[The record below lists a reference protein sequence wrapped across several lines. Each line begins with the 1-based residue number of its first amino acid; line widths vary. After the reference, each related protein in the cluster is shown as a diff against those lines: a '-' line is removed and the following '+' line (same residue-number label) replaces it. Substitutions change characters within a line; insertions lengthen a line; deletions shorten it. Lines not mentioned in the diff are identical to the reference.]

1 MSQIINKHFT
11 YVREQ
16 HFRLINILIKII
28 LFCVVVVVVA
38 SVAVVAV
45 VVETNENMVD
55 MFHVEPIH

>member
-28 LFCVVVVVVA
+28 LFCVVVV
-38 SVAVVAV
+38 AV